1 MTFFIILNKKS
12 LMGSSKTVQYSAKEK
27 TFARTAKAMGHPA
40 RIVIVQF
47 LAAYGLGTNKHFME
61 ITKLCDATICQHL
74 KELEHAGIITE
85 LYIKN
90 KHYYRLCTKAEESVK
105 ELQLVFSQ
113 S

>member
-61 ITKLCDATICQHL
+61 
-74 KELEHAGIITE
+74 LEHAGIITE